1 MGKKNRKKE
10 NKNSTENGKNKG
22 IEEMR
27 RREKKRVI

>member
-1 MGKKNRKKE
+1 MGKNRKKE

-22 IEEMR
+22 SEEVR